1 MKAHIPAKKA
11 LSAPTKKAV
20 REYVEE
26 YERDCMR
33 RFFKLACTALH
44 EEFGFGKD
52 RLARFILD
60 TSRNAER
67 KDELFWWHTDKL
79 LIDQMGIQFDREEA
93 G

>member
-26 YERDCMR
+26 YEQDCMR
-33 RFFKLACTALH
+33 RFFKLACTAIH

-52 RLARFILD
+52 RLARFILAA
-60 TSRNAER
+60 SRNAER

-79 LIDQMGIQFDREEA
+79 LIEQLGLPFEREKE